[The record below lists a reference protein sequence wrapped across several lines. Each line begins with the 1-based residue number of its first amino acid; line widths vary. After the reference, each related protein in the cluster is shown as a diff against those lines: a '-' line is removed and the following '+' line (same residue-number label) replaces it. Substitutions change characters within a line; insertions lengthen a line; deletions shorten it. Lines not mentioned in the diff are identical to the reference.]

1 MSARLDPRTWLRF
14 WLVADPEDAP
24 AELAARVRVALAEH
38 VLVDV
43 DPVTRA
49 CVLCGPVGTAPA
61 CRVVSALA
69 VRLDDRMAGLELATV
84 AR

>member
-1 MSARLDPRTWLRF
+1 MSARLDPRTCCCF

-38 VLVDV
+38 VVVDV

-49 CVLCGPVGTAPA
+49 CLLCGPVGTAPA

-69 VRLDDRMAGLELATV
+69 VRLDDRMSALDLAAV